1 MDGPERTSED
11 WSIKLCIE
19 IVELAES
26 YKNNPTPDLLERIKL
41 KDQLLN
47 ELRELLATKNNEIK

>member
-1 MDGPERTSED
+1 MDEPERTSED

-26 YKNNPTPDLLERIKL
+26 YKNNPTPDLLERINL
-41 KDQLLN
+41 KEQLLN
-47 ELRELLATKNNEIK
+47 ELRKFLAAKNGEIK

>member
-1 MDGPERTSED
+1 MDEPERTSED

-26 YKNNPTPDLLERIKL
+26 YKSHPTPDLLERIKL
-41 KDQLLN
+41 KEQLLN
-47 ELRELLATKNNEIK
+47 ELRELLATKKK